1 MKRKICLGILLFLG
15 LTLTLN
21 TGIVFAEGN
30 TSTTGKD
37 NVEYQS
43 TSITDNNQISNNS
56 TTSVTPNSG
65 VSIIDQSTNA
75 AGATETIKVLI
86 YNGNYASTNCVNGI
100 KRALDYANTNNVIDG
115 VIFTYATSTIINS
128 AILSGY
134 DALAM
139 PGGSGG
145 ADYLESSSISGS
157 AIRSFVANGGGYI
170 GICAGA
176 YAAAAHTDGWYDGW
190 GVAPHI
196 RCKEVNYEGGLSLQI
211 TSAGQQVLGTSG
223 TKTLAHYNGPAMYV
237 SGNAV
242 VFATYADG
250 NTGYPGYAAIVGDY
264 YGNGRVVLCGPHPE
278 LSPLV
283 PTFVSQ
289 LINWAASGSSSS
301 STITVNQVATAASSV
316 KSFYETNYRLPNYVT
331 TSSGQL
337 SMSQFLYVLATGT
350 TQANTGSTTPIT
362 IKTVTSPPNPIEQLK
377 SGTIAKSEYLNLAK
391 TIKNF
396 VDTNGRLPN
405 YVTTS
410 LGKMRYDS
418 LVYMFSKIM
427 NFYKTNGRLPT
438 TVSVN
443 AGEGTSTSTPVVNDS
458 GYTTV
463 MLGETSYGFVQ
474 KLGPFGTGT
483 NKVAIIIGVHPQ
495 EGQAHLAILN
505 AIKALSS
512 TLENIQIWVY
522 QVRVYNATDYTV
534 SRNQG
539 QNLAN
544 KYIVPNIDK
553 SFKLVMD
560 VHSNR
565 GYYYNGEELQDNFVF
580 APSNRTQ
587 SVSLANKLIEN
598 TNFLKYYQV
607 ADGSS
612 PQYVTIPLANKG
624 IPAVIYEVY
633 QNVDDYQ
640 QVLYGYAVQV
650 VEALNTIF
658 S

>member
-21 TGIVFAEGN
+21 TGIVFAREN
-30 TSTTGKD
+30 TNTTGK
-37 NVEYQS
+37 ESTTYQL
-43 TSITDNNQISNNS
+43 TSNNS
-56 TTSVTPNSG
+56 TALVTSNSED
-65 VSIIDQSTNA
+65 SNFDKTTNA
-75 AGATETIKVLI
+75 AGTTETIKVLI
-86 YNGNYASTNCVNGI
+86 YSGNYASTNCVNGI
-100 KRALDYANTNNVIDG
+100 KRALDYANTNNVING
-115 VIFTYATSTIINS
+115 VVFSYATSTVINQ
-128 AILSGY
+128 AALAGY
-134 DALAM
+134 NLLAM

-145 ADYLESSSISGS
+145 AYYLDSGSISGS
-157 AIRSFVANGGGYI
+157 AIRNFVANGGGYL

-190 GVAPHI
+190 GVAPHV

-264 YGNGRVVLCGPHPE
+264 YGKGRVVLCGPHPE

-289 LINWAASGSSSS
+289 LINWASGDSSSS

-337 SMSQFLYVLATGT
+337 SMSQFLYVLTTGT
-350 TQANTGSTTPIT
+350 TQANTGSTTPIS
-362 IKTVTSPPNPIEQLK
+362 IKTVTPPPNPTEQLK
-377 SGTIAKSEYLNLAK
+377 SGTIAKSEYINLAK

-427 NFYKTNGRLPT
+427 NFYKTNGRLPS

-443 AGEGTSTSTPVVNDS
+443 GGEGTSTTTPVVDES

-483 NKVAIIIGVHPQ
+483 NKVAVIIGVHPQ

-505 AIKALSS
+505 AIKALSF
-512 TLENIQIWVY
+512 TLENIQLWVY
-522 QVRVYNATDYTV
+522 QVRVYNATDYTI

-539 QNLAN
+539 QNLAS
-544 KYIVPNIDK
+544 KFVVPDIDK

-565 GYYYNGEELQDNFVF
+565 GYYYNGKELQDNFVF

-587 SVSLANKLIEN
+587 SLSFANKLIEN
-598 TNFLKYYQV
+598 TDFLKYYQV

-640 QVLYGYAVQV
+640 QILYGYAIQV
-650 VEALNTIF
+650 VKALNTIF